1 LPPANPE
8 IRIQLE
14 EQAKSIGWPAMHERL
29 AQVDAVTASRLKP
42 NDSQRVQRA
51 LEVFE
56 ITGKPMSSLL
66 AESPSEDGREG
77 SAIPPWI
84 HLVSLEPND
93 RARLHLNLEKRFDE
107 MLSGGLIE
115 EVELLRKNTG
125 LHADLPAI
133 RSVGYR
139 QVWEYLDGQ
148 IDREQMRYK
157 ALAATRQLGKR
168 QLTWLRAIAGRNTF
182 DPFNPD
188 ELKAALDYCKKN
200 LK

>member
-1 LPPANPE
+1 
-8 IRIQLE
+8 
-14 EQAKSIGWPAMHERL
+14 M
-29 AQVDAVTASRLKP
+29 P

-56 ITGKPMSSLL
+56 ITGKSMSTLL
-66 AESPSEDGREG
+66 AESPSADGREG

-84 HLVSLEPND
+84 NLVSLEPSD
-93 RARLHLNLEKRFDE
+93 RKRLHLNLEKRFDE
-107 MLSGGLIE
+107 MLSGGLME
-115 EVELLRKNTG
+115 EVETLRKNTA

-148 IDREQMRYK
+148 VDWEQMRYK
-157 ALAATRQLGKR
+157 ALAATRQLAKR

-182 DPFNPD
+182 DPFNPT
-188 ELKAALDYCKKN
+188 ELKAALDYCKVN